1 MTSETKIDDSF
12 PAMQFHI
19 EGYCDFRLARNEY
32 EGGILVYIRED
43 IPPELIPMKNC
54 SIEAFFI
61 ELNLRRK
68 KWLRCC
74 TYNLYRNFIFDH
86 VSNTGK
92 NLDILELKQLAN
104 DEHTFL
110 IGNFNVEFQNHFLN
124 EFCDLYN
131 LNTLIKEL
139 TCFKNTK
146 NPTCVDLM

>member
-1 MTSETKIDDSF
+1 MLSHSISHYWGPISCSNVSKIFHANEFDQLVDGVKGKVDILMTSETKIDDSF

-74 TYNLYRNFIFDH
+74 TYNLYRNFISDH

-92 NLDILELKQLAN
+92 NLDILELK
-104 DEHTFL
+104 
-110 IGNFNVEFQNHFLN
+110 
-124 EFCDLYN
+124 
-131 LNTLIKEL
+131 
-139 TCFKNTK
+139 
-146 NPTCVDLM
+146 